1 MAETVRVL
9 IADDQP
15 LVRSGLRTILSGEP
29 GIEVVG
35 EAEDGEDA
43 IGKAGRLSAD
53 VVLMDVRMPRLDGLE
68 ATRRLTAGEDGPA
81 VVVLT
86 TFDHDEYLF
95 DALRAGACGF
105 LLKDAAPELIVQAV
119 RVAASGD
126 GLLAPE
132 VTRRVIA
139 DFAAR
144 GGTSGPPA
152 GWDELTDREREVFQ
166 LVGRGRSNA
175 EIAAHLVLSEATVKT
190 HVGRILLKLG
200 LRDRVQIVV
209 CAYESGL
216 VRPGEP
222 G

>member
-1 MAETVRVL
+1 MPVRVL

-15 LVRSGLRTILSGEP
+15 LVRSGLRTILSGED
-29 GIEVVG
+29 GIEVLG
-35 EAEDGEDA
+35 EAADGEEA
-43 IGKAGRLSAD
+43 VAKAQRLGAD
-53 VVLMDVRMPRLDGLE
+53 VVLMDIRMPRLDGLE
-68 ATRRLTAGEDGPA
+68 ATRRLVAGGDGAPA

-95 DALRAGACGF
+95 DALRAGAAGF
-105 LLKDAAPELIVQAV
+105 LLKDAPPERIVEAV

-139 DFAAR
+139 DYAAR
-144 GGTSGPPA
+144 GGTSGPPS
-152 GWDELTDREREVFQ
+152 GWDELTDREREVFL
-166 LVGRGRSNA
+166 LVGRGRSNG
-175 EIAAHLVLSEATVKT
+175 EIAADLFLSEATVKT
-190 HVGRILLKLG
+190 HVGRVLLKLG

-216 VRPGEP
+216 VRPGE
-222 G
+222 GG